1 MDNLSAIIKDTLIRR
16 TLMNNYSEVWKA
28 VLSLIKDQVTPVCY
42 ETWFLNPLKIKKIDN
57 KLNIIYM
64 DVNTTMDLDFFAD
77 IINSRYINLLQ
88 DAFREVMG
96 DEYRVIVK
104 GGPSVDNSVDNV
116 DNSEKKPAK
125 KTRKNSKN
133 TLIAEKFLNPK
144 YTFDNFVVGPSNSF
158 AHAAALAVAESPGI
172 ASNPLFIYGG
182 SGLGKTHLIQAIGI
196 RILENDPD
204 TNVLYTSSENFLND
218 YVTAI
223 QEKKMNEFKSKY
235 RKVDVLIIDDVQFL
249 EDKERIQEEFFY
261 TFNALFQ
268 NNKQIIITADKDPN
282 KLQGLDERLIT
293 RFQWNLM
300 ADIQPADYETR
311 VAIMLKYIEY
321 KGIVVDDDWRE
332 VINIIAE
339 KIKDNIR
346 ELEGAINRIIFWSN
360 TFNEKPSKS
369 LAKKVLKDILSNS
382 ETMITPEKI
391 KKIVCKY
398 YNIKVSDIESSKR
411 TNNIAFPRQVAM
423 YLIREMTD
431 TSFPKI
437 GDMFGGRD
445 HTTVKYACGKIE
457 DEIKQDNNFA
467 EIIDSLKKE
476 IRD

>member
-1 MDNLSAIIKDTLIRR
+1 
-16 TLMNNYSEVWKA
+16 MNNYSEVWKA

-42 ETWFLNPLKIKKIDN
+42 ETWFLNPLKVKKIDN
-57 KLNIIYM
+57 RLNMIYM
-64 DVNTTMDLDFFAD
+64 DVNTTMDPDFFAD
-77 IINSRYINLLQ
+77 IINSRYLNLLQ
-88 DAFREVMG
+88 DAFKEVLG
-96 DEYRVIVK
+96 EEYRVIVK
-104 GGPSVDNSVDNV
+104 GELSVDNSVDNG
-116 DNSEKKPAK
+116 DNSEIKPAK
-125 KTRKNSKN
+125 KTRKKSRK
-133 TLIAEKFLNPK
+133 TLLAEKFLNPK

-196 RILENDPD
+196 RILENDPE

-223 QEKKMNEFKSKY
+223 QEKRMNEFKSKY

-311 VAIMLKYIEY
+311 VAILQKNAQILGMEI
-321 KGIVVDDDWRE
+321 DDDLRE

-346 ELEGAINRIIFWSN
+346 ELEGAFTRVKFFSE
-360 TFNEKPSKS
+360 TLGEKPNKAF
-369 LAKKVLKDILSNS
+369 AKKVLKDILSNS

-398 YNIKVSDIESSKR
+398 YNIKVADIESSKR

-431 TSFPKI
+431 SSFPKI

-457 DEIKQDNNFA
+457 DEINQDKNFA
-467 EIIDSLKKE
+467 EIINSLKKE

>member
-1 MDNLSAIIKDTLIRR
+1 
-16 TLMNNYSEVWKA
+16 MNNYSEVWKA

-42 ETWFLNPLKIKKIDN
+42 ETWFLNPLKVKKIDN
-57 KLNIIYM
+57 RLNMIYM
-64 DVNTTMDLDFFAD
+64 DVNTTMDPDFFAD
-77 IINSRYINLLQ
+77 IINSRYLNLLQ
-88 DAFREVMG
+88 DAFKEVLG
-96 DEYRVIVK
+96 EEYRVIVK
-104 GGPSVDNSVDNV
+104 GESPVDNSVDNG

-125 KTRKNSKN
+125 KTKKKSKD
-133 TLIAEKFLNPK
+133 TLLAEKFLNPK

-196 RILENDPD
+196 RILENDPE

-223 QEKKMNEFKSKY
+223 QEKRMNEFKSKY

-311 VAIMLKYIEY
+311 VAILQKNAQILGMEI
-321 KGIVVDDDWRE
+321 DDDLRE

-346 ELEGAINRIIFWSN
+346 ELEGAFTRVKFFSE
-360 TFNEKPSKS
+360 TLGEKPNKAF
-369 LAKKVLKDILSNS
+369 AKKVLKDILSNS

-398 YNIKVSDIESSKR
+398 YNIKVADIESSKR

-431 TSFPKI
+431 SSFPKI

-457 DEIKQDNNFA
+457 DEINQDKNFA
-467 EIIDSLKKE
+467 EIINSLKKE

>member
-1 MDNLSAIIKDTLIRR
+1 
-16 TLMNNYSEVWKA
+16 MNNYSEVWKA

-42 ETWFLNPLKIKKIDN
+42 ETWFLNPLKVKKIDN
-57 KLNIIYM
+57 RLNMIYM
-64 DVNTTMDLDFFAD
+64 DVNTTMDSDFFAD
-77 IINSRYINLLQ
+77 IINSRYLNLLQ
-88 DAFREVMG
+88 DAFKEVLG
-96 DEYRVIVK
+96 EEYRVIVK
-104 GGPSVDNSVDNV
+104 GDLSVDNSVDNG
-116 DNSEKKPAK
+116 DNSEVKPAK
-125 KTRKNSKN
+125 KTRKKSRK
-133 TLIAEKFLNPK
+133 TLLAEKFLNPK

-196 RILENDPD
+196 RILENDPE

-311 VAIMLKYIEY
+311 VAILQKNAQILGMEI
-321 KGIVVDDDWRE
+321 DDDLRE

-346 ELEGAINRIIFWSN
+346 ELEGAFTRVKFFSE
-360 TFNEKPSKS
+360 TLGEKPNKAF
-369 LAKKVLKDILSNS
+369 AKKVLKDILSNS

-398 YNIKVSDIESSKR
+398 YNIKVADIESSKR

-431 TSFPKI
+431 SSFPKI

-457 DEIKQDNNFA
+457 DEINQDKNFA
-467 EIIDSLKKE
+467 EIINSLKKE

>member
-1 MDNLSAIIKDTLIRR
+1 
-16 TLMNNYSEVWKA
+16 MNNYSEVWKA

-42 ETWFLNPLKIKKIDN
+42 ETWFLNPLKVKKIDN
-57 KLNIIYM
+57 RLNMIYM
-64 DVNTTMDLDFFAD
+64 DVNTTMDPDFFAD
-77 IINSRYINLLQ
+77 IINSRYLNLLQ
-88 DAFREVMG
+88 DAFKEVLG
-96 DEYRVIVK
+96 EEYRVIVK
-104 GGPSVDNSVDNV
+104 GELSVDNSVDNG
-116 DNSEKKPAK
+116 DNSEVKPAK
-125 KTRKNSKN
+125 KTRKKSRK
-133 TLIAEKFLNPK
+133 TLLAEKFLNPK

-196 RILENDPD
+196 RILENDPE

-223 QEKKMNEFKSKY
+223 QEKRMNEFKSKY

-311 VAIMLKYIEY
+311 VAILQKNAQILGMEI
-321 KGIVVDDDWRE
+321 DDDLRE

-346 ELEGAINRIIFWSN
+346 ELEGAFIRVKFFSE
-360 TFNEKPSKS
+360 TLGEKPNKAF
-369 LAKKVLKDILSNS
+369 AKKVLKDILSNS

-398 YNIKVSDIESSKR
+398 YNIKVADIESSKR

-431 TSFPKI
+431 SSFPKI

-457 DEIKQDNNFA
+457 DEINQDKNFA
-467 EIIDSLKKE
+467 EIINSLKKE

>member
-1 MDNLSAIIKDTLIRR
+1 
-16 TLMNNYSEVWKA
+16 MNNYSEVWKA
-28 VLSLIKDQVTPVCY
+28 VLSLIKDQVTPVCF
-42 ETWFLNPLKIKKIDN
+42 ETWFLNPLKVKKIDN
-57 KLNIIYM
+57 RLNMIYM
-64 DVNTTMDLDFFAD
+64 DVNTTMDPDFFAD
-77 IINSRYINLLQ
+77 IINSRYLNLLQ
-88 DAFREVMG
+88 DAFKEVLG
-96 DEYRVIVK
+96 EEYRVIVK
-104 GGPSVDNSVDNV
+104 GELPVDNSVDNG
-116 DNSEKKPAK
+116 DNSEVKPAK
-125 KTRKNSKN
+125 KTRKKSRK
-133 TLIAEKFLNPK
+133 TLLAEKFLNPK

-196 RILENDPD
+196 RILENDPE

-311 VAIMLKYIEY
+311 VAILQKNAQILGMEI
-321 KGIVVDDDWRE
+321 DDDLRE

-346 ELEGAINRIIFWSN
+346 ELEGAFTRVKFFSE
-360 TFNEKPSKS
+360 TLGEKPNKAF
-369 LAKKVLKDILSNS
+369 AKKVLKDILSNS

-398 YNIKVSDIESSKR
+398 YNIKVADIESSKR

-431 TSFPKI
+431 SSFPKI

-457 DEIKQDNNFA
+457 DEINQDKNFA
-467 EIIDSLKKE
+467 EIINSLKKE

>member
-1 MDNLSAIIKDTLIRR
+1 
-16 TLMNNYSEVWKA
+16 MNNYSEVWKA

-42 ETWFLNPLKIKKIDN
+42 ETWFLNPLKVKKIDN
-57 KLNIIYM
+57 RLNMIYM
-64 DVNTTMDLDFFAD
+64 DVNTTMDPDFFAD
-77 IINSRYINLLQ
+77 IINSRYLNLLQ
-88 DAFREVMG
+88 DAFKEVLG
-96 DEYRVIVK
+96 EDYRVIVK
-104 GGPSVDNSVDNV
+104 GELPVDNSVDKG
-116 DNSEKKPAK
+116 DNSEVKPVK
-125 KTRKNSKN
+125 KTRKKSKK
-133 TLIAEKFLNPK
+133 TLLAEKFLNPK
-144 YTFDNFVVGPSNSF
+144 YTFNNFVVGPSNSF
-158 AHAAALAVAESPGI
+158 AHAAAMAVAESPGI

-196 RILENDPD
+196 YILENNPE
-204 TNVLYTSSENFLND
+204 TNVLYTSSENFTND
-218 YVTAI
+218 FVTAI
-223 QEKKMNEFKSKY
+223 HEHKMNEFKSKY
-235 RKVDVLIIDDVQFL
+235 RKVDVLIVDDIQFL
-249 EDKERIQEEFFY
+249 EGKEGIQEEFFY

-268 NNKQIIITADKDPN
+268 HNKQIIITADKDPN
-282 KLQGLDERLIT
+282 KLKGLDERLIT

-311 VAIMLKYIEY
+311 VAILLKNAEILGME
-321 KGIVVDDDWRE
+321 VDDDLRE

-346 ELEGAINRIIFWSN
+346 ELEGAFIRVKFFSE
-360 TFNEKPSKS
+360 TLGEKPNKAF
-369 LAKKVLKDILSNS
+369 AKKVLKDILSNS

-398 YNIKVSDIESSKR
+398 YNIKVADIESSKR

-431 TSFPKI
+431 SSFPKI

-457 DEIKQDNNFA
+457 DEIKNDSNFK
-467 EIIDSLKKE
+467 EIIESIKRE

>member
-1 MDNLSAIIKDTLIRR
+1 
-16 TLMNNYSEVWKA
+16 MNNYNEVWKA
-28 VLSLIKDQVTPVCY
+28 VLSLIKEQVTPVCY
-42 ETWFLNPLKIKKIDN
+42 ETWFLNPLKVKKIDS
-57 KLNIIYM
+57 KLKIVYM
-64 DVNTTMDLDFFAD
+64 DVNTSLDLDFFVD
-77 IINSRYINLLQ
+77 VINSRYITLLQ
-88 DAFREVMG
+88 DAFKELLG
-96 DEYRVIVK
+96 EDYRVVVK
-104 GGPSVDNSVDNV
+104 NPADVDNSVDKV
-116 DNSEKKPAK
+116 ENSEEPAPKKS
-125 KTRKNSKN
+125 RKSDNR
-133 TLIAEKFLNPK
+133 TLLSEKYLNPK

-158 AHAAALAVAESPGI
+158 AHAAAMAVAESPGI

-196 RILENDPD
+196 HILEKNPKA
-204 TNVLYTSSENFLND
+204 NVLYTSSENFLNEF
-218 YVTAI
+218 VTALN
-223 QEKKMNEFKSKY
+223 EKKTNEFKSKY

-249 EDKERIQEEFFY
+249 EGKESIQEEFFY

-268 NNKQIIITADKDPN
+268 NNKQIIITSDKDPT
-282 KLQGLDERLIT
+282 KLKGLDERLVT
-293 RFQWNLM
+293 RFMWNLM

-311 VAIMLKYIEY
+311 VAILLKYAEF
-321 KGIVVDDDWRE
+321 KGIEVDDDLRE
-332 VINIIAE
+332 VINTIAE

-346 ELEGAINRIIFWSN
+346 DLEGAMNRIIFFSN
-360 TFNEKPSKS
+360 AFGEKPNKAF
-369 LAKKVLKDILSNS
+369 AKKVLKDILSNS

-398 YNIKVSDIESSKR
+398 YNIKVSDIESAKR

-431 TSFPKI
+431 SSFPKI

-457 DEIKQDNNFA
+457 DEIKQDPNFKQIINN
-467 EIIDSLKKE
+467 LKSE

>member
-1 MDNLSAIIKDTLIRR
+1 
-16 TLMNNYSEVWKA
+16 MNNYSEVWKA

-42 ETWFLNPLKIKKIDN
+42 ETWFLNPLKVKKIDN
-57 KLNIIYM
+57 RLNMIYM
-64 DVNTTMDLDFFAD
+64 DVNTTMDPDFFAD
-77 IINSRYINLLQ
+77 IINSRYLNLLQ
-88 DAFREVMG
+88 DAFKEVLG
-96 DEYRVIVK
+96 EEYRVIVK
-104 GGPSVDNSVDNV
+104 GDLSVDNSVDNG
-116 DNSEKKPAK
+116 DNSEVKPAK
-125 KTRKNSKN
+125 KTRKKSRK
-133 TLIAEKFLNPK
+133 TLLAEKFLNPK

-196 RILENDPD
+196 RILENDPE

-311 VAIMLKYIEY
+311 VAILQKNAQILGMEI
-321 KGIVVDDDWRE
+321 DDDLRE

-346 ELEGAINRIIFWSN
+346 ELEGAFTRVKFFSETLGERPNKAF
-360 TFNEKPSKS
+360 
-369 LAKKVLKDILSNS
+369 AKKVLKDILSNS

-398 YNIKVSDIESSKR
+398 YNIKVADIESSKR

-431 TSFPKI
+431 SSFPKI

-457 DEIKQDNNFA
+457 DEINQDKNFA
-467 EIIDSLKKE
+467 EIINSLKKE

>member
-1 MDNLSAIIKDTLIRR
+1 
-16 TLMNNYSEVWKA
+16 MNNYSEVWKA

-42 ETWFLNPLKIKKIDN
+42 ETWFLNPLKVKKIDN
-57 KLNIIYM
+57 RLNMIYM
-64 DVNTTMDLDFFAD
+64 DVNTTMDPDFFAD
-77 IINSRYINLLQ
+77 IINSRYLNLLQ
-88 DAFREVMG
+88 DAFKEVLG
-96 DEYRVIVK
+96 EEYRVIVK
-104 GGPSVDNSVDNV
+104 GELSVDNSVDNG
-116 DNSEKKPAK
+116 DNSEVKPAK
-125 KTRKNSKN
+125 KTRKKSKK
-133 TLIAEKFLNPK
+133 TLLAEKFLNPK

-196 RILENDPD
+196 RILENDPE

-223 QEKKMNEFKSKY
+223 QEKRMNEFKSKY

-311 VAIMLKYIEY
+311 VAILQKNAQILGMEI
-321 KGIVVDDDWRE
+321 DDDLRE

-346 ELEGAINRIIFWSN
+346 ELEGAFTRVKFFSE
-360 TFNEKPSKS
+360 TLGEKPNKAF
-369 LAKKVLKDILSNS
+369 AKKVLKDILSNS

-398 YNIKVSDIESSKR
+398 YNIKVADIESSKR

-431 TSFPKI
+431 SSFPKI

-457 DEIKQDNNFA
+457 DEINQDKNFA
-467 EIIDSLKKE
+467 EIINSLKKE

>member
-1 MDNLSAIIKDTLIRR
+1 VDNLFVIIYVYTVKEICMDNY
-16 TLMNNYSEVWKA
+16 NEVWKA

-42 ETWFLNPLKIKKIDN
+42 ETWFLNPLKVKKIDN
-57 KLNIIYM
+57 RLNMVYM
-64 DVNTTMDLDFFAD
+64 DVNTTMDPEFFAD
-77 IINSRYINLLQ
+77 IINSRYLTLLQ
-88 DAFREVMG
+88 DAFKEVLG
-96 DEYRVIVK
+96 TDYRIIVK
-104 GGPSVDNSVDNV
+104 SGLDVDNLVDNG

-125 KTRKNSKN
+125 KTRKKSKE
-133 TLIAEKFLNPK
+133 TLLAEKFLNPK

-158 AHAAALAVAESPGI
+158 AQAAAKAVAESPGI

-196 RILENDPD
+196 RILENNPD
-204 TNVLYTSSENFLND
+204 TNLLYTSSENFLNEF
-218 YVTAI
+218 VTAI
-223 QEKKMNEFKSKY
+223 NENKMPEFKAKY
-235 RKVDVLIIDDVQFL
+235 RKVDVLIVDDIQFL
-249 EDKERIQEEFFY
+249 EGKEGVQQEFFY
-261 TFNALFQ
+261 TFNSLFQ
-268 NNKQIIITADKDPN
+268 NNKQIVISSDKEPN
-282 KLQGLDERLIT
+282 SLNGLDERLVT
-293 RFQWNLM
+293 RFQWNLI

-311 VAIMLKYIEY
+311 VAIMLKYIIY
-321 KGIVVDDDWRE
+321 KGIVPDDDWRE

-360 TFNEKPSKS
+360 TFNEKPSKA
-369 LAKKVLKDILSNS
+369 LAKKVLKDILSNT

-398 YNIKVSDIESSKR
+398 YNIKVADIESAKR

-437 GDMFGGRD
+437 GDLFGGRD
-445 HTTVKYACGKIE
+445 HTTVKYACSKIE
-457 DEIKQDNNFA
+457 DEIKQDSNFA
-467 EIIDSLKKE
+467 SIIDHLKKE

>member
-1 MDNLSAIIKDTLIRR
+1 
-16 TLMNNYSEVWKA
+16 MNNYSEVWKA

-42 ETWFLNPLKIKKIDN
+42 ETWFLNPLKVKKIDN
-57 KLNIIYM
+57 RLNMIYM
-64 DVNTTMDLDFFAD
+64 DVNTTMDPDFFAD
-77 IINSRYINLLQ
+77 IINSRYLNLLQ
-88 DAFREVMG
+88 DAFKEVLG
-96 DEYRVIVK
+96 EEYRVIVK
-104 GGPSVDNSVDNV
+104 GELSVDNSVDNG
-116 DNSEKKPAK
+116 DNSEVKPAK
-125 KTRKNSKN
+125 KTRKKSRK
-133 TLIAEKFLNPK
+133 TLLAEKFLNPK

-196 RILENDPD
+196 RILENEPE
-204 TNVLYTSSENFLND
+204 TNILYTSSENFLND

-223 QEKKMNEFKSKY
+223 QEKRMNEFKSKY

-311 VAIMLKYIEY
+311 VAILQKNAQILGMEI
-321 KGIVVDDDWRE
+321 DDDLRE

-346 ELEGAINRIIFWSN
+346 ELEGAFTRVKFFSE
-360 TFNEKPSKS
+360 TLGEKPNKAF
-369 LAKKVLKDILSNS
+369 AKKVLKDILSNS

-398 YNIKVSDIESSKR
+398 YNIKVADIESSKR

-431 TSFPKI
+431 SSFPKI

-457 DEIKQDNNFA
+457 DEINQDKNFA
-467 EIIDSLKKE
+467 EIINSLKKE

>member
-1 MDNLSAIIKDTLIRR
+1 
-16 TLMNNYSEVWKA
+16 MNNYSEVWKA

-42 ETWFLNPLKIKKIDN
+42 ETWFLNPLKVKKIDN
-57 KLNIIYM
+57 RLNMIYM
-64 DVNTTMDLDFFAD
+64 DVNTTMDPDFFAD
-77 IINSRYINLLQ
+77 IINSRYLNLLQ
-88 DAFREVMG
+88 DAFKEVLG
-96 DEYRVIVK
+96 EEYRVIVK
-104 GGPSVDNSVDNV
+104 GELSVDNSVDNG
-116 DNSEKKPAK
+116 DNSEVKPAK
-125 KTRKNSKN
+125 KTRKKSRK
-133 TLIAEKFLNPK
+133 TLLAEKFLNPK

-196 RILENDPD
+196 RILENDPE

-223 QEKKMNEFKSKY
+223 QEKRMNEFKSKY

-311 VAIMLKYIEY
+311 VAILQKNAQILGMEI
-321 KGIVVDDDWRE
+321 DDDLRE

-346 ELEGAINRIIFWSN
+346 ELEGAFTRVKFFSE
-360 TFNEKPSKS
+360 TLGEKPNKAF
-369 LAKKVLKDILSNS
+369 AKKVLKDILSNS

-398 YNIKVSDIESSKR
+398 YNIKVADIESSKR

-431 TSFPKI
+431 SSFPKI
-437 GDMFGGRD
+437 GVMFGGRD

-457 DEIKQDNNFA
+457 DEINQDKNFA
-467 EIIDSLKKE
+467 EIINSLKKE

>member
-1 MDNLSAIIKDTLIRR
+1 
-16 TLMNNYSEVWKA
+16 
-28 VLSLIKDQVTPVCY
+28 
-42 ETWFLNPLKIKKIDN
+42 
-57 KLNIIYM
+57 
-64 DVNTTMDLDFFAD
+64 
-77 IINSRYINLLQ
+77 
-88 DAFREVMG
+88 
-96 DEYRVIVK
+96 
-104 GGPSVDNSVDNV
+104 
-116 DNSEKKPAK
+116 
-125 KTRKNSKN
+125 
-133 TLIAEKFLNPK
+133 
-144 YTFDNFVVGPSNSF
+144 
-158 AHAAALAVAESPGI
+158 
-172 ASNPLFIYGG
+172 
-182 SGLGKTHLIQAIGI
+182 
-196 RILENDPD
+196 
-204 TNVLYTSSENFLND
+204 
-218 YVTAI
+218 
-223 QEKKMNEFKSKY
+223 MNEFKSKY

-311 VAIMLKYIEY
+311 VAILQKNAQILGMEI
-321 KGIVVDDDWRE
+321 DDDLRE

-346 ELEGAINRIIFWSN
+346 ELEGAFIRVKFFSE
-360 TFNEKPSKS
+360 TLGEKPNKAF
-369 LAKKVLKDILSNS
+369 AKKVLKDILSNS

-398 YNIKVSDIESSKR
+398 YNIKVADIESSKR

-431 TSFPKI
+431 SSFPKI

-457 DEIKQDNNFA
+457 DEINQDKNFA
-467 EIIDSLKKE
+467 EIINSLKKE

>member
-1 MDNLSAIIKDTLIRR
+1 
-16 TLMNNYSEVWKA
+16 MNNYSEVWKA

-42 ETWFLNPLKIKKIDN
+42 ETWFLNPLKVKKIDN
-57 KLNIIYM
+57 RLNMIYM
-64 DVNTTMDLDFFAD
+64 DVNTTMDPDFFAD
-77 IINSRYINLLQ
+77 IINSRYLNLLQ
-88 DAFREVMG
+88 DAFKEVLG
-96 DEYRVIVK
+96 EEYRVIVK
-104 GGPSVDNSVDNV
+104 GDLSVDNSVDNG
-116 DNSEKKPAK
+116 DNSEVKPAK
-125 KTRKNSKN
+125 KTRKKSKK
-133 TLIAEKFLNPK
+133 TLLAEKFLNPK

-196 RILENDPD
+196 RILENDPE

-311 VAIMLKYIEY
+311 VAILQKNAQILGMEI
-321 KGIVVDDDWRE
+321 DDDLRE

-346 ELEGAINRIIFWSN
+346 ELEGAFTRVKFFSE
-360 TFNEKPSKS
+360 TLGEKPNKAF
-369 LAKKVLKDILSNS
+369 AKKVLKDILSNS

-398 YNIKVSDIESSKR
+398 YNIKVADIESSKR

-431 TSFPKI
+431 SSFPKI

-457 DEIKQDNNFA
+457 DEINQDKNFA
-467 EIIDSLKKE
+467 EIINSLKKE

>member
-1 MDNLSAIIKDTLIRR
+1 
-16 TLMNNYSEVWKA
+16 MNNYSEVWKA

-42 ETWFLNPLKIKKIDN
+42 ETWFLNPLKVKKIDN
-57 KLNIIYM
+57 RLNMIYM
-64 DVNTTMDLDFFAD
+64 DVNTTMDPDFFAD
-77 IINSRYINLLQ
+77 IINSRYLNLLQ
-88 DAFREVMG
+88 DAFKEVLG
-96 DEYRVIVK
+96 EEYRVIVK
-104 GGPSVDNSVDNV
+104 GELSVDNSVDNG
-116 DNSEKKPAK
+116 DNSEVKPAK
-125 KTRKNSKN
+125 KTKKKSKK
-133 TLIAEKFLNPK
+133 TLLAEKFLNPK

-196 RILENDPD
+196 RILENDPE

-223 QEKKMNEFKSKY
+223 QEKRMNEFKSKY

-311 VAIMLKYIEY
+311 VAILQKNAQILGMEI
-321 KGIVVDDDWRE
+321 DDDLRE

-346 ELEGAINRIIFWSN
+346 ELEGAFTRVKFFSE
-360 TFNEKPSKS
+360 TLGEKPNKAF
-369 LAKKVLKDILSNS
+369 AKKVLKDILSNS

-398 YNIKVSDIESSKR
+398 YNIKVADIESSKR

-431 TSFPKI
+431 SSFPKI

-457 DEIKQDNNFA
+457 DEINQDKNFA
-467 EIIDSLKKE
+467 EIINSLKKE

>member
-1 MDNLSAIIKDTLIRR
+1 
-16 TLMNNYSEVWKA
+16 MNNYSEVWKA

-42 ETWFLNPLKIKKIDN
+42 ETWFLNPLKVKKIDN
-57 KLNIIYM
+57 RLNMIYM
-64 DVNTTMDLDFFAD
+64 DVNTTMDPDFFAD
-77 IINSRYINLLQ
+77 IINSRYLNLLQ
-88 DAFREVMG
+88 DAFKEVLG
-96 DEYRVIVK
+96 EEYRVIVK
-104 GGPSVDNSVDNV
+104 GELSVDNSVDNG
-116 DNSEKKPAK
+116 DNSEVKPAK
-125 KTRKNSKN
+125 KTRKKSRK
-133 TLIAEKFLNPK
+133 TLLAQKFLNPK

-196 RILENDPD
+196 RILENDPE

-223 QEKKMNEFKSKY
+223 QEKRMNEFKSKY

-311 VAIMLKYIEY
+311 VAILQKNAQILGMEI
-321 KGIVVDDDWRE
+321 DDDLRE

-346 ELEGAINRIIFWSN
+346 ELEGAFTRVKFFSE
-360 TFNEKPSKS
+360 TLGEKPNKAF
-369 LAKKVLKDILSNS
+369 AKKVLKDILSNS

-398 YNIKVSDIESSKR
+398 YNIKVADIESSKR

-431 TSFPKI
+431 SSFPKI

-457 DEIKQDNNFA
+457 DEINQDKNFA
-467 EIIDSLKKE
+467 EIINSLKKE

>member
-1 MDNLSAIIKDTLIRR
+1 
-16 TLMNNYSEVWKA
+16 MNNYSEVWKA

-42 ETWFLNPLKIKKIDN
+42 ETWFLNPLKVKKIDN
-57 KLNIIYM
+57 RLNMIYM
-64 DVNTTMDLDFFAD
+64 DVNTTMDPDFFAD
-77 IINSRYINLLQ
+77 IINSRYLNLLQ
-88 DAFREVMG
+88 DAFKEVLG
-96 DEYRVIVK
+96 EEYRVIVK
-104 GGPSVDNSVDNV
+104 GDLSVDNSVDNG
-116 DNSEKKPAK
+116 DNSEVKPAK
-125 KTRKNSKN
+125 KTRKKSKK
-133 TLIAEKFLNPK
+133 TLLAEKFLNPK
-144 YTFDNFVVGPSNSF
+144 YTFDTFVVGPSNSF

-196 RILENDPD
+196 RILENDPE

-311 VAIMLKYIEY
+311 VAILQKNAQILGMEI
-321 KGIVVDDDWRE
+321 DDDLRE

-346 ELEGAINRIIFWSN
+346 ELEGAFTRVKFFSE
-360 TFNEKPSKS
+360 TLGEKPNKAF
-369 LAKKVLKDILSNS
+369 AKKVLKDILSNS

-398 YNIKVSDIESSKR
+398 YNIKVADIESSKR

-423 YLIREMTD
+423 
-431 TSFPKI
+431 
-437 GDMFGGRD
+437 
-445 HTTVKYACGKIE
+445 
-457 DEIKQDNNFA
+457 
-467 EIIDSLKKE
+467 
-476 IRD
+476 